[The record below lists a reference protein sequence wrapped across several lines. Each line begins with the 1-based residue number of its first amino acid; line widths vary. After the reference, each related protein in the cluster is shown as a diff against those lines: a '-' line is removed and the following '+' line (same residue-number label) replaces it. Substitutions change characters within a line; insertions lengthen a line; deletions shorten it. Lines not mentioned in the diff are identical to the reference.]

1 MDDKPP
7 KLAVFDTDQQL
18 LGDVYA
24 KALMGFAQQSGR
36 VDQFVDELNAVVDV
50 LGQVPEL
57 RVALE
62 SPRIPFEAKTR
73 MLETAFQGKVS
84 GDLVNFLK
92 IVATKRRFDCLG
104 AIAASTRRMQDEMA
118 GRVQATL
125 TTAETVD
132 ESVCIKISD
141 RLSKVLG
148 KQVILAPVVDPEIIG
163 GMVIRVGDTV
173 YDASVANQLKQVRT
187 KAVKRAADAIRE
199 KLDRFTSA

>member
-1 MDDKPP
+1 MDDTP
-7 KLAVFDTDQQL
+7 KQSKVFDTDQQL
-18 LGDVYA
+18 LGVVYA

-36 VDQFVDELNAVVDV
+36 VDQFVDELNAVVGV
-50 LGQVPEL
+50 LGEVPKL
-57 RVALE
+57 RIALE
-62 SPRIPFEAKTR
+62 SPRIPYEAKTR
-73 MLETAFQGKVS
+73 LLETAFQGKVS
-84 GDLVNFLK
+84 QELVNFLK

-104 AIAASTRRMQDEMA
+104 AMAASTRRMQDEMA

-132 ESVCIKISD
+132 EPVRIKISD

-148 KQVILAPVVDPEIIG
+148 KQVVLAPLVDPKIIG

-199 KLDRFTSA
+199 KLDRFATA